1 MSDEAPNEKKPW
13 RNRIV
18 EHIQLPASELL
29 PHENN
34 PRIHGSFQKE
44 ALIALGREVG
54 FARSLLGYRDALGRV
69 RLIDG
74 HLRREVLGNG
84 EVCVE
89 ILDVTDDEARKLLL
103 SIDPLAALA
112 ETERGPLEILRN
124 LVATDEDALATL
136 WASIETLPEEVD
148 LEKENKAEK
157 AKNLPEKWLVLI
169 ECENE
174 AMQVLLLAEM
184 QTRGIPVK
192 ALVS

>member
-1 MSDEAPNEKKPW
+1 MSDEAPKEKKPW

-112 ETERGPLEILRN
+112 ETELGPLEILRN

>member
-1 MSDEAPNEKKPW
+1 MSDEAPKEKKPW

-136 WASIETLPEEVD
+136 WSSIETLPEEVD

>member
-1 MSDEAPNEKKPW
+1 MSDEAPKEKKPW

-112 ETERGPLEILRN
+112 ETELGPLEILRN

-136 WASIETLPEEVD
+136 WSSIETLPEEVD

>member
-1 MSDEAPNEKKPW
+1 MSDEATKEKKPW

-74 HLRREVLGNG
+74 HLRREVMGNG

-89 ILDVTDDEARKLLL
+89 ILDVTDNEARKFLL

-112 ETERGPLEILRN
+112 ETELGPLEILRN

>member
-1 MSDEAPNEKKPW
+1 MSDEAPKEKKPW

>member
-1 MSDEAPNEKKPW
+1 MSDEAPKEKKPW

-112 ETERGPLEILRN
+112 ETDLGPLEILRN

>member
-1 MSDEAPNEKKPW
+1 MSDEAPKEKKPW

-112 ETERGPLEILRN
+112 ETELGPLEILRN

-148 LEKENKAEK
+148 LEKENQAEK

>member
-1 MSDEAPNEKKPW
+1 MSNEAPKEKKPW

-112 ETERGPLEILRN
+112 ETELGPLEILRN

>member
-1 MSDEAPNEKKPW
+1 MSNEAPKEKKPW

>member
-112 ETERGPLEILRN
+112 ETELGPLEILRN

>member
-1 MSDEAPNEKKPW
+1 MSNEAPKEKKPW

-112 ETERGPLEILRN
+112 ETELGPLEILRN

-184 QTRGIPVK
+184 KTRGIPVK

>member
-1 MSDEAPNEKKPW
+1 M
-13 RNRIV
+13 
-18 EHIQLPASELL
+18 PASELL

-112 ETERGPLEILRN
+112 ETELVRSHTTIL
-124 LVATDEDALATL
+124 
-136 WASIETLPEEVD
+136 
-148 LEKENKAEK
+148 
-157 AKNLPEKWLVLI
+157 
-169 ECENE
+169 
-174 AMQVLLLAEM
+174 
-184 QTRGIPVK
+184 G
-192 ALVS
+192 

>member
-1 MSDEAPNEKKPW
+1 MSDEAPKEKKPW

-157 AKNLPEKWLVLI
+157 
-169 ECENE
+169 
-174 AMQVLLLAEM
+174 
-184 QTRGIPVK
+184 VK
-192 ALVS
+192 TFRRNGSF

>member
-1 MSDEAPNEKKPW
+1 MSDEAPKEKKPW

-174 AMQVLLLAEM
+174 AMQVLLLPEM